1 MASKSPQAFRTIREV
16 ADWLAI
22 EAHVLR
28 FWESKF
34 SQIKPVKRA
43 GGRRYYRPAD
53 MRLVGGIKVLLHD
66 QGLTIRG
73 VQKVIREEGVAHV
86 STLSPALEEDLLVG
100 EVIKIAAPETVTAEP
115 LEASP
120 SEAVAGFFDIDAM
133 ASADRP
139 EPDAPV
145 PAEEAAPREP
155 VVADAPLSRAAED
168 APEETAPPAIA
179 ETPVLVQKPEP
190 RTVAAG
196 ATDEDPLAALHALI
210 TRTRS
215 LDGARIAELAPHVN
229 RLQALADRLAAKS
242 RAS

>member
-16 ADWLAI
+16 ADWLEV

-73 VQKVIREEGVAHV
+73 VQKLIREEGLGHV
-86 STLSPALEEDLLVG
+86 SALSPALAEDLAEG
-100 EVIKIAAPETVTAEP
+100 EAIEAAAPDTVTADPVQAPKED
-115 LEASP
+115 A
-120 SEAVAGFFDIDAM
+120 AAGFFDLDAM
-133 ASADRP
+133 ASPDGP
-139 EPDAPV
+139 GSDAPPP
-145 PAEEAAPREP
+145 PAEAEPQAP
-155 VVADAPLSRAAED
+155 VAADAPAASA
-168 APEETAPPAIA
+168 APEESAAPPEPPAA
-179 ETPVLVQKPEP
+179 PPEP
-190 RTVAAG
+190 AAAG
-196 ATDEDPLAALHALI
+196 TDQEEPLAILRDLI
-210 TRTRS
+210 ARPRS
-215 LDGARIAELAPHVN
+215 LDAARIAELAPHID
-229 RLQALADRLAAKS
+229 RLQALADRLTAKS

>member
-16 ADWLAI
+16 ADWLGV

-73 VQKVIREEGVAHV
+73 VQKIIREDGVGHV
-86 STLSPALEEDLLVG
+86 SALSPALAEDLLDSEMIEATATDTTIV
-100 EVIKIAAPETVTAEP
+100 EPVEAPPPEAAI
-115 LEASP
+115 
-120 SEAVAGFFDIDAM
+120 GFFDIDAM
-133 ASADRP
+133 ANADGAGQ
-139 EPDAPV
+139 DAPV
-145 PAEEAAPREP
+145 QAEAVAQDEP
-155 VVADAPLSRAAED
+155 
-168 APEETAPPAIA
+168 
-179 ETPVLVQKPEP
+179 
-190 RTVAAG
+190 VAAG
-196 ATDEDPLAALHALI
+196 AHSDKAAEDTPAPVMAAAPAPVPVPQAHPVAPDATEAPLSALHALI
-210 TRTRS
+210 SDSRP
-215 LDGARIAELAPHVN
+215 LDATRIAELAPYVD
-229 RLQALADRLAAKS
+229 RLQALTDRLTARS